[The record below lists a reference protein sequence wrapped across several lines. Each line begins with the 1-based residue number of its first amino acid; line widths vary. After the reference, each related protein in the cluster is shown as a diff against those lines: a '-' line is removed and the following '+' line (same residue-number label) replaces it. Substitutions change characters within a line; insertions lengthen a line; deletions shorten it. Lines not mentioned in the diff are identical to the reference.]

1 VNLWG
6 KLRKEFVHAFALA
19 PHESPF
25 APEELALLE
34 KVARLI
40 TRRGMALP
48 ALLFLE
54 SLGPLNFLGS
64 QVLHGLRPFLE
75 LVCEATEMERL
86 ALILERRDS
95 VPRLMA
101 IIQEQAT
108 PPA

>member
-1 VNLWG
+1 M
-6 KLRKEFVHAFALA
+6 HAFALA
-19 PHESPF
+19 PIESTF
-25 APEELALLE
+25 APEDITLLA

-64 QVLHGLRPFLE
+64 QILQGLRPFLE
-75 LVCEATEMERL
+75 LVCDATEMERL
-86 ALILERRDS
+86 ASVLERRDS
-95 VPRLMA
+95 VERLIA
-101 IIQEQAT
+101 LIQEQAT

>member
-19 PHESPF
+19 PSESTF
-25 APEELALLE
+25 APEDTALLE
-34 KVARLI
+34 KVALLI
-40 TRRGMALP
+40 SKRGMALP

-75 LVCEATEMERL
+75 LVCDATEMERL
-86 ALILERRDS
+86 AVILERRDS
-95 VPRLMA
+95 VSRLIA

-108 PPA
+108 SPA

>member
-6 KLRKEFVHAFALA
+6 KLRKEFVHAFAL
-19 PHESPF
+19 SPIEPAF
-25 APEELALLE
+25 ASEDAALLE

-40 TRRGMALP
+40 VKRGMALP

-75 LVCEATEMERL
+75 LVCNATEMERL
-86 ALILERRDS
+86 ASVLERRDS
-95 VPRLMA
+95 VPRLIAM
-101 IIQEQAT
+101 IQEQAAS
-108 PPA
+108 PA